1 MSTSPH
7 IADVT
12 LNDFSKRVLEKSR
25 EVPVLVDFWA
35 GWCGPC
41 RMLTPVLTRLAE
53 AYAGKFFLAKV
64 DTDVERELATQ
75 YAIRSLPTVKVF
87 RNGEGLTEFM
97 GAQPESAI
105 RRFIDPYIARDS
117 DAVVDKALAAHRSG
131 HDDEAV
137 GLLRRAVD
145 ADPADDRAKLVLAS
159 IYVEQSRLNEA
170 QAVHGMLSAKAK
182 TEPEALAL
190 AGRIRFA
197 RIVATAPPAD
207 ELEKMIAADPDN
219 CKARSQRSARQVL
232 ANDYESALSNLLEI
246 VKRNRRFHDDAGRQ
260 YMLAVF
266 DLLGGKGELVSK
278 YRRLLSSALN

>member
-12 LNDFSKRVLEKSR
+12 LNDSTKRVLEKSR

-53 AYAGKFFLAKV
+53 TYAGKFFLAKV

-75 YAIRSLPTVKVF
+75 YGIRSLPTVKVF
-87 RNGEGLTEFM
+87 RNGQVVTEFM

-117 DAVVDKALAAHRSG
+117 DAVVGKALAAHRSG

-137 GLLRRAVD
+137 SLLRSAVET
-145 ADPADDRAKLVLAS
+145 DPANDRAKLVLAG
-159 IYVEQSRLNEA
+159 IYVEPCRLDEA
-170 QAVHGMLSAKAK
+170 QAAHGMLSAKDK

-197 RIVATAPPAD
+197 RTAVTAPPAV

-219 CKARSQRSARQVL
+219 REARSQLSARQGL
-232 ANDYESALSNLLEI
+232 ANDYESALSNLREI
-246 VKRNRRFHDDAGRQ
+246 VKRNRRFHDDAGRK

-266 DLLGGKGELVSK
+266 DLLGGKSELVSK
-278 YRRLLSSALN
+278 YRGLLSSALN